1 LLKKAIY
8 AIIAIYTYLCTNFM
22 EQIPMIREDH
32 MMKDQLLQV
41 MIDNGGSDMYLTVDA
56 HPAIKIGGDILRID
70 DGLEPFEA
78 KDTQE
83 FAESII
89 TQQQKD
95 ILDKTQN
102 LDFSFSFR
110 ERRFRCNI
118 SFQLG
123 NYMVVLRLL
132 TSDVPKLADLG
143 LTDAYSDITKLGQGL
158 VLVTGPTGSG
168 KTTTLS
174 AMIDHINSNYAK
186 HIITIE
192 DPIEYVHKHKM
203 SIIEHKEIGRD
214 VPDYNTALAGA
225 MRQNPQVILF
235 GEMRTRAEMEM
246 ALTLAETGHLVF
258 STLHTRSAY
267 QTISRIIDS
276 FNGSDKDQVRLQL
289 ADSLA
294 AVFSQRLLKSQDGTG
309 LRLVKEVLIKNDA
322 ISNLIRENDLH
333 QIPSAIQ
340 TGWREGMRLLEQDII
355 ELINTWFISEEEWYK
370 YANNPKLIKEGIQF

>member
-1 LLKKAIY
+1 MVRGDY
-8 AIIAIYTYLCTNFM
+8 
-22 EQIPMIREDH
+22 Q
-32 MMKDQLLQV
+32 MKDQLLQV
-41 MIDNGGSDMYLTVDA
+41 MIDNNGSDMYLTVWA
-56 HPAIKIGGDILRID
+56 HPSIKIGWDILRID
-70 DGLEPFEA
+70 DGVEIFEA
-78 KDTQE
+78 EDVQA

-89 TQQQKD
+89 TAQQHE
-95 ILDKTQN
+95 ILKKTQN

-110 ERRFRCNI
+110 DRRFRCNI

-123 NYMVVLRLL
+123 YYMVVLRLL
-132 TSDVPKLADLG
+132 TSDIPNIADLG
-143 LTDAYSDITKLGQGL
+143 LTEAYEDITKLGQWL

-174 AMIDHINSNYAK
+174 AMIDHINRNYSK

-203 SIIEHKEIGRD
+203 SVIEHKEIGRD
-214 VPDYNTALAGA
+214 VPDYETALTGA

-235 GEMRTRAEMEM
+235 GEMRTRKEMEM

-267 QTISRIIDS
+267 QTISRIIDT
-276 FNGSDKDQVRLQL
+276 FGSWEKDQVRLQL

-294 AVFSQRLLKSQDGTG
+294 AVFSQRLLKSQDGTW
-309 LRLVKEVLIKNDA
+309 LRLVKEILIKNDA

-340 TGWREGMRLLEQDII
+340 VWGREGMRLLEQDII
-355 ELINTWFISEEEWYK
+355 DLINSWFISEEEWYK